1 MSNSAW
7 ISKIAR
13 SEILVRDNLTCAY
26 CGIVCEI
33 YSGVRK
39 LNTATLDHIVSQK
52 ELAESATDD
61 KDFKTKRRDPK
72 NLVCVCSQCN
82 SSKQDTAL
90 YVWCAQKGLNYASI
104 LAEISRRIAK
114 PIAHKTRK
122 NTKKGSK

>member
-39 LNTATLDHIVSQK
+39 LNTATLDHVVSQK
-52 ELAESATDD
+52 ALAASATDD
-61 KDFKTKRRDPK
+61 KDFASKRKDPK

-82 SSKQDTAL
+82 SSKQHTEL
-90 YVWCAQKGLNYASI
+90 YVWCTQKGLDYSVI
-104 LAEISRRIAK
+104 IAEIARRISK

-122 NTKKGSK
+122 NSKKGSK